1 MKLQKVVALLFVFVS
16 VFITGCE
23 TSSESPENLLSDNI
37 IYDKS
42 KNELYTFVN
51 KSLDG
56 TTLILP
62 QNSSQ
67 VGQINEL
74 NSNIIAFQKKEDVN
88 LNSNEVGFVIISK
101 QKNGYMVEDSFLQ
114 EGDEIQYANFYDLNN
129 DGLEEVILLINNK
142 NCVTMNIY
150 SVVNNEIK
158 KTSEIRP
165 TWLDDY
171 QKYTNMKINVG
182 LINDDS
188 KLDILMLNS
197 DNSSSDVYITVLN
210 YDKDYN
216 VKVTNSVKMSNIKN
230 ISESYI
236 TLGKVYNNKKGV
248 ILSMPMLK
256 DNNYGTQILYMKDDK
271 LKKVFK
277 DDKIIMNSYYVPA
290 IDVNN
295 DGILEIPELN
305 NSMIENFNP
314 NSKSSSLVSW
324 RKWNNKVGDEANT
337 IFISQVYYNYKSNFK
352 FLVPNNL
359 ANKLYI
365 KRSVLGDSNYYI
377 FYYYDKEHSK
387 QIELFQI
394 GYSPKNLVED
404 AKASPKIESILYEN
418 NNYYYQLIVKD
429 KEAFEKYN
437 LTLDNMKE
445 YFSIIYK

>member
-158 KTSEIRP
+158 K
-165 TWLDDY
+165 
-171 QKYTNMKINVG
+171 K
-182 LINDDS
+182 
-188 KLDILMLNS
+188 
-197 DNSSSDVYITVLN
+197 
-210 YDKDYN
+210 
-216 VKVTNSVKMSNIKN
+216 
-230 ISESYI
+230 
-236 TLGKVYNNKKGV
+236 
-248 ILSMPMLK
+248 
-256 DNNYGTQILYMKDDK
+256 
-271 LKKVFK
+271 
-277 DDKIIMNSYYVPA
+277 
-290 IDVNN
+290 
-295 DGILEIPELN
+295 
-305 NSMIENFNP
+305 
-314 NSKSSSLVSW
+314 
-324 RKWNNKVGDEANT
+324 
-337 IFISQVYYNYKSNFK
+337 
-352 FLVPNNL
+352 
-359 ANKLYI
+359 
-365 KRSVLGDSNYYI
+365 
-377 FYYYDKEHSK
+377 
-387 QIELFQI
+387 
-394 GYSPKNLVED
+394 
-404 AKASPKIESILYEN
+404 
-418 NNYYYQLIVKD
+418 
-429 KEAFEKYN
+429 
-437 LTLDNMKE
+437 
-445 YFSIIYK
+445 

>member
-1 MKLQKVVALLFVFVS
+1 MK
-16 VFITGCE
+16 TGYP
-23 TSSESPENLLSDNI
+23 SI
-37 IYDKS
+37 DKTHM
-42 KNELYTFVN
+42 KNEKIFYRHPFIPNMSVSN
-51 KSLDG
+51 ALDFMSIAYRKEVAIDCLG
-56 TTLILP
+56 LNATYDEML
-62 QNSSQ
+62 NSSL
-67 VGQINEL
+67 IMARAFMEL
-74 NSNIIAFQKKEDVN
+74 GLKKGDIVAISMPNIYQAVISYLALNKIGVTTTFLN
-88 LNSNEVGFVIISK
+88 LFSSK
-101 QKNGYMVEDSFLQ
+101 
-114 EGDEIQYANFYDLNN
+114 
-129 DGLEEVILLINNK
+129 EEVIHYL
-142 NCVTMNIY
+142 
-150 SVVNNEIK
+150 NEFESPIF
-158 KTSEIRP
+158 
-165 TWLDDY
+165 
-171 QKYTNMKINVG
+171 
-182 LINDDS
+182 
-188 KLDILMLNS
+188 
-197 DNSSSDVYITVLN
+197 LN